1 MVVAVSNV
9 AIKFCDILKRISLD
23 VKARLSDA
31 MEGKV
36 HDTELICLQGRNN
49 EQSARIMTRLRRDL
63 LPPQGSFNV
72 KKKAEGTSET
82 SPHF

>member
-9 AIKFCDILKRISLD
+9 AIKFCDILKRTGLD

-36 HDTELICLQGRNN
+36 HDTELM
-49 EQSARIMTRLRRDL
+49 S
-63 LPPQGSFNV
+63 S
-72 KKKAEGTSET
+72 GT
-82 SPHF
+82 